1 MLKNKSF
8 IQTRCKE
15 ECEKKLL
22 TGRSLYSMSNNE
34 SIELSDNP
42 NDSVNRSGENSYE
55 ETNSFDKNSNLL
67 SNSFKDSLDI
77 ETRERRSRAK
87 MTFSRKSSRSHIYK
101 NEPQMSLPETQNT

>member
-1 MLKNKSF
+1 
-8 IQTRCKE
+8 
-15 ECEKKLL
+15 
-22 TGRSLYSMSNNE
+22 MSNNE